1 MFGRRAWLL
10 IDISEESSY
19 CPEQKLS
26 EFLGM
31 SEPDIEETK
40 ARRSTVQELLVK
52 KNIKAAQIKQK
63 NHYDKKHGAQSFSI
77 GSVVVKTDFTRKK
90 RRGGKLD
97 LRWKGPFVI
106 TASLGRGLYKL
117 KEVNGSKVGGSRI
130 VTEVLRTTFEKFKGV
145 S

>member
-10 IDISEESSY
+10 IDINEESSY

-40 ARRSTVQELLVK
+40 ATRSTVQELVK
-52 KNIKAAQIKQK
+52 KNIRAAQIKQK
-63 NHYDKKHGAQSFSI
+63 NHYDRKHGAQSFSI
-77 GSVVVKTDFTRKK
+77 GSVVVMKDFTRKK

-130 VTEVLRTTFEKFKGV
+130 VTEVLRTTFETVKGV

>member
-1 MFGRRAWLL
+1 MFGRRAWLP
-10 IDISEESSY
+10 IDINEESSY

-40 ARRSTVQELLVK
+40 ATRSTVQELVK
-52 KNIKAAQIKQK
+52 KNIKAVQIKQK
-63 NHYDKKHGAQSFSI
+63 KHYDMKHGAQSFSI

-97 LRWKGPFVI
+97 HRWKGPFV
-106 TASLGRGLYKL
+106 TRQMLTPLWGRA
-117 KEVNGSKVGGSRI
+117 
-130 VTEVLRTTFEKFKGV
+130 
-145 S
+145 